1 MTDAER
7 ETLRA
12 LIRDRS
18 FKTGQFT
25 LASGRTSTL
34 YFNLKPTMMHAR
46 GAELAARGM
55 LDLAREVDAEY
66 VGGLEMG
73 AVPLI
78 GSMIALASAGRQAL
92 DAFFVRKKP
101 KDHGTQEVVEGLAPG
116 ESLAGR
122 RALLIDD
129 VATTAGSTL
138 IAVQAAR
145 AAGAVVTHAAVIVDR
160 QEGGTEL
167 LAEHGV
173 TLLSLFRACDFTG
186 ARAGAAA

>member
-1 MTDAER
+1 MTDNER

-12 LIRDRS
+12 LIRTRS

-55 LDLAREVDAEY
+55 LALARTIDAEY

-78 GSMIALASAGRQAL
+78 GSMIALSSAEGRPL
-92 DAFFVRKKP
+92 ESFFVRKKP

-116 ESLAGR
+116 ETLAGR

-138 IAVQAAR
+138 IAVKAAR
-145 AAGAVVTHAAVIVDR
+145 AAGAIVTHAAVLVDR

-173 TLLSLFRACDFTG
+173 TLLSLFMASDFTE
-186 ARAGAAA
+186 RA

>member
-1 MTDAER
+1 MTDSER

-18 FKTGQFT
+18 FKTGHFT

-34 YFNLKPTMMHAR
+34 YFNLKPTMMDAR

-55 LDLAREVDAEY
+55 LALARSADAEY

-78 GSMIALASAGRQAL
+78 GSMIALASAEARPVQ
-92 DAFFVRKKP
+92 AFFVRKKP

-116 ESLAGR
+116 ETLSGR
-122 RALLIDD
+122 RAFLIDD

-138 IAVQAAR
+138 IAVNAAR
-145 AAGAVVTHAAVIVDR
+145 AAGAIVTHAAVIVDR

-167 LAEHGV
+167 LADNGV

-186 ARAGAAA
+186 A